1 MAEREPRDEEI
12 EIHIINV
19 VQNILD
25 KINFLIVCIMLIY
38 LTYHMRMKMF
48 DKNYVDRLS
57 LVIIAVSFT
66 AILIRFLF

>member
-1 MAEREPRDEEI
+1 MAEREPKDEEI
-12 EIHIINV
+12 EIHIIDV
-19 VQNILD
+19 VQNIFD

-38 LTYHMRMKMF
+38 LTYQVRMKMF

>member
-1 MAEREPRDEEI
+1 MAEVPKDEEN
-12 EIHIINV
+12 EIRIINI
-19 VQNILD
+19 VQNIFD

-38 LTYHMRMKMF
+38 LSWQMRLKMF

-57 LVIIAVSFT
+57 LVILVVSFT